1 MTHNRSS
8 SNRTSSISDAVIV
21 RGDQSLGPLR
31 LPFRR
36 AEDFVAHFNRTYMG
50 LGIEVIENSEAETGS
65 ARLDANTKDSG
76 LSEKTKSQPE
86 EPESGTGP

>member
-1 MTHNRSS
+1 
-8 SNRTSSISDAVIV
+8 
-21 RGDQSLGPLR
+21 
-31 LPFRR
+31 
-36 AEDFVAHFNRTYMG
+36 MG

-65 ARLDANTKDSG
+65 ARLDANIKDSG